1 MKIITDLE
9 QLNLSD
15 KTSVALGN
23 FDGIHIGHRE
33 VFRAALEAAEEM
45 GLKSL
50 CFTFSN
56 HPFNF
61 ILRREESDPDAVKL
75 ICTEDEKKE
84 LRSISEAY
92 DKALETPPG
101 TLYRI

>member
-1 MKIITDLE
+1 MEIYKSLDK
-9 QLNLSD
+9 LNLNE

-33 VFRAALEAAEEM
+33 IFRAALDAAKDHD
-45 GLKSL
+45 LKSL

-61 ILRREESDPDAVKL
+61 LWFPNIILISDEYIFAV
-75 ICTEDEKKE
+75 
-84 LRSISEAY
+84 
-92 DKALETPPG
+92 
-101 TLYRI
+101 TLVDTIIEILLPS

>member
-1 MKIITDLE
+1 MIIIKSLDEL
-9 QLNLSD
+9 
-15 KTSVALGN
+15 KTESKTAVALGN

-33 VFRAALEAAEEM
+33 VFRAALDAAKAQ

-61 ILRREESDPDAVKL
+61 ILRRDESDPDAVKL
-75 ICTEDEKKE
+75 ICTEDEKIGL
-84 LRSISEAY
+84 LRSWASICW
-92 DKALETPPG
+92 
-101 TLYRI
+101 